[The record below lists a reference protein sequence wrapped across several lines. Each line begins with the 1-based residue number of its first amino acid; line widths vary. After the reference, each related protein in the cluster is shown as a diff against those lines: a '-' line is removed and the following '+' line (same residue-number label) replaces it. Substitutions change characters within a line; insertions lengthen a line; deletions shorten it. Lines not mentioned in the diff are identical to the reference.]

1 MICNERSSIREYPHT
16 GEVESN
22 VIPSSRSRV
31 KITLSEIGKDV
42 RLQALGELTHVLGN
56 VNVRP
61 ICALE
66 PNVKHE

>member
-1 MICNERSSIREYPHT
+1 MVCNERSPIREYPHT

-22 VIPSSRSRV
+22 VITRSRSRV
-31 KITLSEIGKDV
+31 KIPLSELGKDV
-42 RLQALGELTHVLGN
+42 RLQALGELTHMVGN